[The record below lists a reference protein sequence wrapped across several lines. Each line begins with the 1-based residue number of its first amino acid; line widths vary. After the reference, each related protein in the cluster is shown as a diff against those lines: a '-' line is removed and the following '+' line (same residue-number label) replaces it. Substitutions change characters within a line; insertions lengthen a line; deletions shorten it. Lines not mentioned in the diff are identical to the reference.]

1 MSKADDATEEA
12 TRFPESIRI
21 SSRSRGLLSVLK
33 SRTGIPQAA
42 SARLALCL
50 SLADRSEEPDAGEY
64 DEEGSELRA
73 SDVFGECRDAY
84 EALLAYAMHGCN
96 AGTDDREPVRAFLR
110 AHVNRGITMLFT
122 RVGGLA
128 DVGALVQPRAPDRDG
143 GGGGAQ

>member
-1 MSKADDATEEA
+1 MSKAGDAA
-12 TRFPESIRI
+12 ASADVRFPESVRI
-21 SSRSRGLLSVLK
+21 SSRSRGLLSMIK
-33 SRTGIPQAA
+33 SRTGIQQSA

-84 EALLAYAMHGCN
+84 EALLAYMMHGCS
-96 AGTDDREPVRAFLR
+96 AGTGEEHTRDFLR

-128 DVGALVQPRAPDRDG
+128 DVGSLVQPPIVGKG
-143 GGGGAQ
+143 GGGGA